1 MKISKKTVSNKFY
14 NKYLSKIPNFK
25 DIKGKLPEYNANR
38 LIELFSGKKDTYRD
52 MVIINSVYAMMIIK
66 SKLKFNDCYE
76 ILNHSIDK
84 GYALNHLE
92 KLRK

>member
-1 MKISKKTVSNKFY
+1 
-14 NKYLSKIPNFK
+14 
-25 DIKGKLPEYNANR
+25 
-38 LIELFSGKKDTYRD
+38 
-52 MVIINSVYAMMIIK
+52 MVIINSIYAMMIIK